1 MSWKDIDF
9 LRKPPSASHDNYHY
23 KLVGGGTGTNIA
35 TSTVYLPKELI
46 WQDEFSWEPVAQ
58 TYEYSVEGNLLIQE
72 STKKK
77 GRHITLVGQNDTAWI
92 DREDMKKL
100 VDLRNVAGLKM
111 TLTFE
116 SIPTVD
122 NNSITKYSE
131 YTVMFRHQDTAL
143 EYTLVRN
150 FDQYETDALYIIN
163 AIRFMEVLPN
173 VTQSDD
179 TTGD

>member
-1 MSWKDIDF
+1 MSWKDADF
-9 LRKPPSASHDNYHY
+9 LRRSPSAFHDNYHY
-23 KLVGGGTGTNIA
+23 KLVGGGVGTGITA
-35 TSTVYLPKELI
+35 RTVYLPKELV

-77 GRHITLVGQNDTAWI
+77 GRHITLVGQNDMAWI

-116 SIPTVD
+116 SIPD
-122 NNSITKYSE
+122 GKNNSIIKHSE

-150 FDQYETDALYIIN
+150 FDQYENDALYIIN

-173 VTQSDD
+173 ESQPDD